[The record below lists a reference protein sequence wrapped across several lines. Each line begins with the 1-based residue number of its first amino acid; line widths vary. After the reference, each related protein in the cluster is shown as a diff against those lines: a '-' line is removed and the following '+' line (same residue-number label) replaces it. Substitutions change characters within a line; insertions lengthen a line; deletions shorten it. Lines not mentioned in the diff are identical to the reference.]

1 MSPPHG
7 GRVASSWF
15 PVEAVGLLRE
25 SRYHMRMEFPRKTPY
40 GRQDGRQ
47 YQQSYRQTGVYSQGY
62 GQDYAAG
69 SQSYGGYG
77 ANPQAY
83 GPQGNG
89 APVQDGSLILN
100 RYRPLGKAGEGG
112 FGTVQLAWD
121 TRIHRRVAVKSMQ
134 IPASLQMG
142 YQDSNVF
149 DELSPS
155 QIPGLEEARTAA
167 MLTHPN
173 IVQVY
178 DFEVQGGIAY
188 LIMEYVDGMTL
199 QELLRTV
206 GDDMTLD
213 MVTAVFDGVAHA
225 LEFAHENQVLHLD
238 IKPANILIDRQGQVK
253 VTDFGLARLSDI
265 WGYSAANGGTI
276 GYMPPEQ
283 MRQEPLDARCDEWAL
298 ASVLYE
304 MISGRNPFAARS
316 IPDAIQV
323 IENAEIVLP
332 SLCMEGLPDQ
342 ADDVIFYALDPDRNE
357 RYSSVRDFDDE
368 LAHYLGDEAMGRRQI
383 QSALASY
390 LVDDGSQPDQTSSM
404 WTAGFSALKPKF
416 ERLGGKVTTVSLRI
430 WALLTSMAAAVAELP
445 TFDVLGGWTTVQCK
459 VAFVAMLAVAFFFP
473 KAGALV
479 SLLLLAVTLLM
490 HGVYV
495 PALLIAALALAWW
508 LSIGGKG
515 NAEADCGT
523 LPFAAGAVGLNQ
535 ISPLLCGFF
544 LPSGSA
550 MKSAVFNWIL
560 AVFLAA
566 FGGVSLLGWNVS
578 LGTFAHG
585 ALEKNLVAL
594 LSDATTYIVLASWV
608 IAACVTSML
617 VGRGTRGTAVGGAA
631 AGGGVLIAG
640 AMVVTGFSS
649 GFASW
654 APNVNYMV
662 PAIIAMLLV
671 GILGWVYEPDR
682 PDANKAA

>member
-1 MSPPHG
+1 
-7 GRVASSWF
+7 
-15 PVEAVGLLRE
+15 
-25 SRYHMRMEFPRKTPY
+25 MEFPRKTCY
-40 GRQDGRQ
+40 GRQDG
-47 YQQSYRQTGVYSQGY
+47 QQNQQLHGQTGVFSQGY
-62 GQDYAAG
+62 GRDNAAG
-69 SQSYGGYG
+69 SQSYGGYA
-77 ANPQAY
+77 ANS
-83 GPQGNG
+83 QGNG
-89 APVQDGSLILN
+89 EPVQDGSLILN
-100 RYRPLGKAGEGG
+100 RYRPLCKAGEGG

-134 IPASLQMG
+134 IPASLQIG

-199 QELLRTV
+199 QDLLRTA

-332 SLCMEGLPDQ
+332 SLCMEGLSDQ

-368 LAHYLGDEAMGRRQI
+368 LAHYMGDEAMGRRQI
-383 QSALASY
+383 QSALSSY

-404 WTAGFSALKPKF
+404 WTSGFSALKPKF

-445 TFDVLGGWTTVQCK
+445 TFDVLGGWTTAQCK

-495 PALLIAALALAWW
+495 PALLIAALSLTWW

-535 ISPLLCGFF
+535 IAPLLCGFF
-544 LPSGSA
+544 LPAGSA
-550 MKSAVFNWIL
+550 AKSAVFNWIL

-578 LGTFAHG
+578 LGTFANG
-585 ALEKNLVAL
+585 VLEKNLVAL

-617 VGRGTRGTAVGGAA
+617 VGRGTRGAAVGGAA

-654 APNVNYMV
+654 APNVNYLV